1 MVKMNVQTR
10 RSDQTATLSND
21 LAVITAEIN
30 AYKRVAGEAIF
41 EIGRRLK
48 DVRDAKLDS
57 QDPRERLIAQQR
69 EEIGGWL
76 KWLSEH
82 VEFDRTQAH
91 RLIQTFEQ
99 FGDVATSQHL
109 QVGKI
114 FEMLSLPPDIDRA
127 EFVSQPHVIP
137 STGEVKTVDE
147 MTVRELREVKAE
159 LKREREARQRAEAE
173 RDEAVESAQV
183 LRDTLE
189 SMRDQTVFTD
199 PNDFDRRIDSATSI
213 SELYVEIEHLLKTK
227 LAPIKYSRALL
238 ERQDSDVVRENL
250 RGIIGA
256 VQAWCDEMLT
266 YLPKENRKIIDAEV
280 IEYEQPIA

>member
-10 RSDQTATLSND
+10 QSDQAAALSND

-48 DVRDAKLDS
+48 YVRDKIFKEHGHFSGKWAEWLREVDFDVTTAKRFIRVFEEFGSSSDTWHHLS
-57 QDPRERLIAQQR
+57 MRALYEIATLPPEERER
-69 EEIGGWL
+69 
-76 KWLSEH
+76 
-82 VEFDRTQAH
+82 
-91 RLIQTFEQ
+91 
-99 FGDVATSQHL
+99 
-109 QVGKI
+109 
-114 FEMLSLPPDIDRA
+114 
-127 EFVSQPHVIP
+127 PHVIP